1 MVKNFQIIVF
11 GKVQGVGYRLSALKQ
26 AKIRG
31 VKGYVKNNYCD
42 GSVIIEAEGDEE
54 NLYNFIDWCRK
65 GPTMAKV
72 VDIIVKD
79 SSMKEF
85 SDFDIY

>member
-54 NLYNFIDWCRK
+54 TLYDFIDWCRK